1 MKKTTACLA
10 AAVISISLAAC
21 SGTAKDDNLF
31 VENNLSATVLQETES
46 TATTPNTTS
55 QTISETETESVL
67 PVTDKSEESSL
78 YIETEEIL
86 PKALNSS
93 NYVLNANFTPIYDE
107 VKFLDVSATG
117 IVTSYEGLLEYISSY
132 KDISF
137 VEYEII
143 SKFSPEE
150 AIEITGDNVYEH
162 TATLYQAHI
171 YYDYLHDTPVDMT
184 IYIGKTGTSYQQLD
198 GDPPYVIGQKLI
210 SAIIGFDEA
219 YCSAI
224 PELNFYVYNVNGIDL
239 AYHVGAENVSVQSA
253 VLVNL
258 DMDLLDSERFV
269 ITTTA
274 NNPVKFT
281 QKSTVEDL
289 TLFIRQDWEAR
300 GYDFFDVANFD
311 YGARSKLD
319 TNEDETVVE

>member
-1 MKKTTACLA
+1 MKKSAACMAVA
-10 AAVISISLAAC
+10 AILISLAAC
-21 SGTAKDDNLF
+21 SDTAKDDNLSDG
-31 VENNLSATVLQETES
+31 NNLSATVLQETES
-46 TATTPNTTS
+46 TATTPNTPS
-55 QTISETETESVL
+55 QTTSETESVL
-67 PVTDKSEESSL
+67 PVTDESEESSL
-78 YIETEEIL
+78 DIETEEIL
-86 PKALNSS
+86 SKPLNSS
-93 NYVLNANFTPIYDE
+93 DYVLNANFTPIYDE
-107 VKFLDVSATG
+107 VKFFDVPATG

-171 YYDYLHDTPVDMT
+171 YYDYLHDTPVDMA

-253 VLVNL
+253 ALVNL
-258 DMDLLDSERFV
+258 DMELLDSERFV

-289 TLFIRQDWEAR
+289 THFIKQDWEAR

-311 YGARSKLD
+311 YDARSKLD
-319 TNEDETVVE
+319 TNEDEAVVE